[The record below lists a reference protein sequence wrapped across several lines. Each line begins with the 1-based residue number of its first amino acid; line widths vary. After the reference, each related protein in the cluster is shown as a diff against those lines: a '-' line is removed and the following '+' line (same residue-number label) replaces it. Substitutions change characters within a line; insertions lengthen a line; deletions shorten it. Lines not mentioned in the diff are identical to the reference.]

1 MDFFE
6 RQDRARRKTK
16 LLVFYFISAVLVL
29 ITVVYFVAVLLFT
42 GLGARHHHSRYAA
55 DYDQVAPASLW
66 NPEVLL
72 WSVVGVLAVVGLGSA
87 YKTSELAAGGSAV
100 ATLMGGRLVNPT
112 TTEADERK
120 LLNVVE
126 EMSIASG
133 VPMPKVYVMDE
144 ERSINAFAA
153 GHSTSDAAIAVSRG
167 CMELLTRDQLQ
178 GVIGHEFS
186 HILNGDMKLN
196 LQLIGIIFGLL
207 CLATIGRILLY
218 ARGGGRDRNNALP
231 LLGIVL
237 MVLGA
242 AGAFFGRLIQ
252 AAISRQREFLADAS
266 SVQFTRNPAGLS
278 GALQKIGGYSLGSK
292 LASEHAPDLCHM
304 FFSNGVSS
312 SLFEPL
318 ATHPPLPDRIRA
330 IDPTWD
336 GTFKPLEELTTE
348 ESSAPRRQTPP
359 PLPDVVGTILG
370 GAVLGA
376 EPPPTNHGG
385 DAVSPGLPPVVRSG
399 SVMPNLGTPNPQH
412 LEYAEKLRKSLPAS
426 IQTAAR
432 DPRGAAALIYAL
444 LLSPDE
450 GIRIEQLN
458 GVAEQIDVDVYDRL
472 ENLYPEV
479 AQIAA
484 HARLPMV
491 NLALGGLRGLS
502 PGQYVE
508 FAKAM
513 DWLTK
518 SDGQIEL
525 FEFVLQKIILRHLSP
540 QFGYGRKTRVQF
552 TNLGALLPD
561 CAVVLSALARVGSAV
576 DAEIQKAFDSGRT
589 GLPPTADPA
598 LQLLPPDECDIT
610 AIDNALNR
618 LAAAAPSIKK
628 DLLAACVQVVGAD
641 GVILE
646 EEAELLRAIADTLDC
661 PMPPFIAD

>member
-1 MDFFE
+1 
-6 RQDRARRKTK
+6 
-16 LLVFYFISAVLVL
+16 
-29 ITVVYFVAVLLFT
+29 
-42 GLGARHHHSRYAA
+42 
-55 DYDQVAPASLW
+55 
-66 NPEVLL
+66 
-72 WSVVGVLAVVGLGSA
+72 
-87 YKTSELAAGGSAV
+87 
-100 ATLMGGRLVNPT
+100 
-112 TTEADERK
+112 
-120 LLNVVE
+120 
-126 EMSIASG
+126 
-133 VPMPKVYVMDE
+133 
-144 ERSINAFAA
+144 
-153 GHSTSDAAIAVSRG
+153 
-167 CMELLTRDQLQ
+167 LLTRDQLQ

-218 ARGGGRDRNNALP
+218 ARGGSRERNNALP
-231 LLGIVL
+231 LLGFVL
-237 MVLGA
+237 IVLGA

-292 LASEHAPDLCHM
+292 LGSEHAPDLCHM

-312 SLFEPL
+312 ALFEPL

-330 IDPTWD
+330 IDPAWD
-336 GTFKPLEELTTE
+336 GTFKPLEEMEQE
-348 ESSAPRRQTPP
+348 ETAAPRRTNP

-370 GAVLGA
+370 GTVLGA
-376 EPPPTNHGG
+376 EPTATHRAGEG
-385 DAVSPGLPPVVRSG
+385 ASPMPPPVIQSG

-412 LEYAEKLRKSLPAS
+412 LEYAEKLRNSLPAS
-426 IQTAAR
+426 IQAAAR
-432 DPRGAAALIYAL
+432 EPLGASALIYAL
-444 LLSPDE
+444 LLSPEEDV
-450 GIRIEQLN
+450 RIQQLN
-458 GVAEQIDVDVYDRL
+458 ELAEQIEVDVYEAL

-484 HARLPMV
+484 RTRLPMV
-491 NLALGGLRGLS
+491 NLALGGLRGLT

-518 SDGQIEL
+518 SDGQIDL

-552 TNLGALLPD
+552 SNLSPLLPD

-576 DAEIQKAFDSGRT
+576 EAEIQKAFDSGRT

-598 LQLLPPDECDIT
+598 LHLLPPDECDIT

-618 LAAAAPSIKK
+618 LAVAGPGIKK